1 MKKGKKPTNKK
12 PIGNPKTELS
22 NATSD
27 NELSMAEEFKLLQ
40 KKLYEVRLKEKA
52 LETMIDIAEATFNIN
67 IRKKSDSKQSKK

>member
-1 MKKGKKPTNKK
+1 
-12 PIGNPKTELS
+12 
-22 NATSD
+22 
-27 NELSMAEEFKLLQ
+27 MAEEFKLLQ